1 VLSHLSQAVAVVG
14 QVTWTE
20 GTELALNDLLD
31 ENPFAME
38 EYYEIIKQQLMQ
50 LTELIRGQLS

>member
-1 VLSHLSQAVAVVG
+1 MWILKYLSQAVAVVG

-20 GTELALNDLLD
+20 GTELALNDLMD

-38 EYYEIIKQQLMQ
+38 EYFDVIK
-50 LTELIRGQLS
+50 